1 MMIENTALQ
10 GTVNMVLRGPDG
22 RVKGHKT
29 IRNKVMNAGI
39 AHIVGRMIN
48 PKQDGSTT
56 PSSND
61 FPFMM
66 RYMGIGTGTQANLGA
81 PNTIKATGLA
91 SLDSTLLNQT

>member
-39 AHIVGRMIN
+39 AHMVG
-48 PKQDGSTT
+48 
-56 PSSND
+56 
-61 FPFMM
+61 
-66 RYMGIGTGTQANLGA
+66 
-81 PNTIKATGLA
+81 
-91 SLDSTLLNQT
+91 